1 MTQPSQP
8 PSHPKVLLLGDS
20 GAGKTSFLAAL
31 DYYIMVSPRRIKLDD
46 TYSLRI
52 FGQSRSD
59 DFPMFQQSADG
70 YGPRSDV
77 YNTLRREEYQTR
89 FKIKLLRDQEE
100 VSVKGVD
107 LTFVDNR
114 GGGIFEAFMNA
125 RPARMKANYPEL
137 TDDIDTS
144 QSILV
149 FVNLVDYVYR
159 KYMVPQLYAAQSGQ
173 INLTEN
179 PFRAGPLLHIQG
191 ILDFLA
197 AYFEQ
202 EGVRNKRIL
211 LVGTKMD
218 ALDALLRFYR
228 ESQATPLPPGLQALL
243 EEDGRL
249 SLPRLKDALV
259 RDIEEVGDGRL
270 DLLCLL
276 LTTFCAATSTNQ
288 QFSIH
293 HAPGQVV
300 GSLGTSHTISR
311 LQEVNITNALLLSV
325 IADGRFFFPSLSV
338 HSNKAA
344 QAIRRTFWEQQH
356 EPIRRA
362 WNHYVSRVQG
372 QTISHFFG
380 ASGR

>member
-1 MTQPSQP
+1 MTQSGP
-8 PSHPKVLLLGDS
+8 PKVLLLGDS

-52 FGQSRSD
+52 FGQSKSD
-59 DFPMFQQSADG
+59 DFPIFPQSADG
-70 YGPRSDV
+70 YGPRTDV

-144 QSILV
+144 QSIIV

-159 KYMVPQLYAAQSGQ
+159 KYMVPQMYAAQVGQ
-173 INLTEN
+173 IHLTEN
-179 PFRAGPLLHIQG
+179 PFRAGPMLHIQG

-197 AYFEQ
+197 SYFEQ

-218 ALDALLRFYR
+218 ALDALVRFYKEDR
-228 ESQATPLPPGLQALL
+228 QLDKAQLPPGLQALL
-243 EEDGRL
+243 GEDGRL

-259 RDIEEVGDGRL
+259 RDIEEVNDGRL

-276 LTTFCAATSTNQ
+276 LTTFCANTSTNQ

-362 WNHYVSRVQG
+362 WNQYVARVHG